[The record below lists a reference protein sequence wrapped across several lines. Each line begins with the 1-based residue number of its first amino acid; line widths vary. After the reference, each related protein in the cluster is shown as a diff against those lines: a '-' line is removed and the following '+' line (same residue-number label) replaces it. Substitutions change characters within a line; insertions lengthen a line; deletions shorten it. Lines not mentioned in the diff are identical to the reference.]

1 MTSPKARLDQL
12 RQRRPAVDHA
22 VRTVAHFGRVNGSLQ
37 AGAVTYFAFL
47 SFFPVLALAFFVVGQ
62 ISRIYPRAQ
71 RDLVQAIDQVLPNLV
86 GGDGVPMNT
95 IEEAAGAVAFV
106 SIAGVLY
113 AGLGWI
119 TAARDSL
126 EVVFEV
132 PAREQPG
139 FIPGKLRDLMSLASI
154 GTLLLVSVA
163 VAGLVSGLAGLLL
176 RLLGLDTELE
186 WLVVLLARGLG
197 FAANVLL
204 FFALFRLLGRPHTP
218 TRALWSGAL
227 LGAVAFELLKA
238 LSFVLLAS
246 TKNQPAFQ
254 AFGIALILVVWIN
267 YFSRVMLLAASWA
280 HTAPAAREL
289 QQREALEEDRTE
301 YAMKELTH
309 VELRETPAVTTPG
322 PSPRTA
328 FAAGGATMLGLIALM
343 RRRRSGKDDS

>member
-1 MTSPKARLDQL
+1 MTSPQERLTQL
-12 RQRRPAVDHA
+12 RERRPVIDHA
-22 VRTVAHFGRVNGSLQ
+22 VRTVQHFGSVNGSLQ

-62 ISRIYPRAQ
+62 VSRIYPRAQ
-71 RDLVQAIDQVLPNLV
+71 NDLVQAIDQVFPDLV
-86 GGDGVPMNT
+86 GGDGVPMST

-132 PAREQPG
+132 PTREQPG
-139 FIPGKLRDLMSLASI
+139 FVAGKIRDLLSLTTI
-154 GTLLLVSVA
+154 GVLLVVSVA

-176 RLLGLDTELE
+176 GWLSLDSELE
-186 WLVVLLARGLG
+186 WLIVGLARALG
-197 FAANVLL
+197 FGANVLL

-218 TRALWSGAL
+218 TRSLWSGAL

-238 LSFVLLAS
+238 LSFLLLAS
-246 TKNQPAFQ
+246 TKSQPAFQ

-267 YFSRVMLLAASWA
+267 YFSRVMLLAAAWA
-280 HTAPAAREL
+280 HTSAAARAVQE
-289 QQREALEEDRTE
+289 REALEADRTE

-309 VELRETPAVTTPG
+309 VELRETPLGTSSSRVG
-322 PSPRTA
+322 PKAA
-328 FAAGGATMLGLIALM
+328 FAAGGASMLGLVAVL
-343 RRRRSGKDDS
+343 RRRKDDS

>member
-1 MTSPKARLDQL
+1 MKSIKAWLKRL
-12 RQRRPAVDHA
+12 RQQRPVVDHA
-22 VRTVAHFGRVNGSLQ
+22 VRTIAHFGAVNGSLQ

-62 ISRIYPRAQ
+62 ISRIYPQAQ
-71 RDLVQAIDQVLPNLV
+71 RDLVQALNQVFPDLV

-119 TAARDSL
+119 TAARDCL

-132 PAREQPG
+132 PAKEQPG
-139 FIPGKLRDLMSLASI
+139 FLPGKLRDLISLTTI
-154 GTLLLVSVA
+154 GVLLLVSVA
-163 VAGLVSGLAGLLL
+163 VAGLISGLAGLLL
-176 RLLGLDTELE
+176 GWLGLDSELE
-186 WLVVLLARGLG
+186 WLIVLLARALG

-204 FFALFRLLGRPHTP
+204 FFALFRLLGKPHTP
-218 TRALWSGAL
+218 TRSLWSGAL
-227 LGAVAFELLKA
+227 LGAVAFEALKA
-238 LSFVLLAS
+238 LSFLLLAS

-267 YFSRVMLLAASWA
+267 YFSRVMLLAAAWA
-280 HTAPAAREL
+280 HTSPAARAL
-289 QQREALEEDRTE
+289 RERDTLEADRTE
-301 YAMKELTH
+301 FAMKELTH
-309 VELRETPAVTTPG
+309 VELRETPVPTSG

-328 FAAGGATMLGLIALM
+328 FAAGGAAMLGLVAML
-343 RRRRSGKDDS
+343 RRRKDDS